1 MKTSKSVILS
11 RQDEILSYIQRNNY
25 IKISELAKAFGVS
38 TATIRRDISTLEES
52 GEDIRCKGGICI
64 ADTGNALP
72 KFDNERY
79 FSSHTQEKEAIAR
92 KTAEFIEDGDT
103 IFINGSSTAFRIIPH
118 IKGKSVTIITNN
130 GQPVRGQ
137 ELRHRPHN
145 HRRRGHRQRHGGEHE
160 DVHDRR
166 AGR

>member
-103 IFINGSSTAFRIIPH
+103 IFINGSYTAFGIFQII
-118 IKGKSVTIITNN
+118 
-130 GQPVRGQ
+130 
-137 ELRHRPHN
+137 
-145 HRRRGHRQRHGGEHE
+145 
-160 DVHDRR
+160 
-166 AGR
+166 